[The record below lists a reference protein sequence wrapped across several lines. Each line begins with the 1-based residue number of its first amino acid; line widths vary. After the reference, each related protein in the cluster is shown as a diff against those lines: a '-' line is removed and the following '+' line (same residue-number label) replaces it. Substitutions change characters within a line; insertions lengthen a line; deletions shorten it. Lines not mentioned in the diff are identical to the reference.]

1 MPGVVRAHGYASTG
15 QFVGRDMW
23 YKTYT
28 FGAAITQDNLD
39 DLVAAIQQTSTIEVI
54 GEVVVGTDTA
64 VNMIISGANTD
75 DTADALVTGCTGS
88 DVSGFE
94 QGREL

>member
-1 MPGVVRAHGYASTG
+1 MPGVVRAHGYAATG
-15 QFVGRDMW
+15 QFIGRDVW

-28 FGAAITQDNLD
+28 FGGAITQENLD
-39 DLVAAIQQTSTIEVI
+39 DLVAAVQLTSTIEVI
-54 GEVVVGTDTA
+54 GECEIGVDTT

-75 DTADALVTGCTGS
+75 DTTGALVAGCTGS
-88 DVSGFE
+88 DVADFE